1 MATAESSEAKGG
13 GGGDRGRGGGCQ
25 KLRVVSAIFGE
36 RCDGKRQKLAAQTV
50 RQR

>member
-1 MATAESSEAKGG
+1 MVVGVIGEGV
-13 GGGDRGRGGGCQ
+13 GGCQ
-25 KLRVVSAIFGE
+25 RLCVVSAIFGE